1 MRMMVISFIVILII
15 IFIWFWFHFSSIEV
29 VTSYYFEKLI
39 DLSNTIEE
47 NDWDKARIDMIEY
60 YDKWEESKLPWI
72 YFLNQKDID
81 DIDISFAKLEIYI
94 RNKNKAMA
102 QAELEQLKAYFNVI
116 KENECLTWDNI
127 L

>member
-29 VTSYYFEKLI
+29 VTSYFFENLI
-39 DLSNTIEE
+39 DMSNSIDA
-47 NDWDKARIDMIEY
+47 NDWDKARTDMIKY
-60 YDKWEESKLPWI
+60 SKKWEESKLPWI

-81 DIDISFAKLEIYI
+81 NIDTSFSKLDVYVKNE
-94 RNKNKAMA
+94 NKTMA

-116 KENECLTWDNI
+116 KENECLTLDNI
-127 L
+127 F